1 VASTLSTCFRRT
13 STPKRRVRWLPDSG
27 GVHGLPNKSS
37 DTALEVLVIMA
48 SKVNRDNLLAVRLLQ
63 VRRHFNTCRRC
74 KAAMNARAF
83 DQMCDS
89 TKGDLLFIALK
100 WESNIAARLA
110 AVRSADGLV
119 FPCPDPNA
127 HGAAYAA
134 TAEPVTITSTQG
146 ALF

>member
-1 VASTLSTCFRRT
+1 MRLAYRKELYSYRR
-13 STPKRRVRWLPDSG
+13 G
-27 GVHGLPNKSS
+27 M
-37 DTALEVLVIMA
+37 ALEVPVMA
-48 SKVNRDNLLAVRLLQ
+48 KPDVNRGNLLAVRLLQ
-63 VRRHFNTCRRC
+63 VRRHFNTCRVC
-74 KAAMNARAF
+74 KGAMKARDF
-83 DQMCDS
+83 DSLCGN

-110 AVRSADGLV
+110 AVRSGGGLV

-146 ALF
+146 HLF